1 MKKYAY
7 RIAALGGGL
16 MAIVHGG
23 RRWFR
28 SSLSK

>member
-16 MAIVHGG
+16 MAIVMAGGACFG
-23 RRWFR
+23 RR
-28 SSLSK
+28 

>member
-16 MAIVHGG
+16 MAIVMAGGAAFG
-23 RRWFR
+23 RR
-28 SSLSK
+28 

>member
-16 MAIVHGG
+16 VAIMLAGGAGFG
-23 RRWFR
+23 RR
-28 SSLSK
+28 

>member
-7 RIAALGGGL
+7 RIAALGGSV
-16 MAIVHGG
+16 MAIVMAGG
-23 RRWFR
+23 AAFR